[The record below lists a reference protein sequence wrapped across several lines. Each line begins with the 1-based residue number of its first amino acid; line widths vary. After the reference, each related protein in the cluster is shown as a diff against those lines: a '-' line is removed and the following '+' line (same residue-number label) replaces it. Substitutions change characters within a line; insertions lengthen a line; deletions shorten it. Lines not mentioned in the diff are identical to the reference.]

1 MARLIWT
8 DRALNDLEEILK
20 RIEKD
25 NPQAALSFAESLFL
39 RVNQLS
45 AFPKSGSSCPEDK
58 SGTYREIVQGKYRVI
73 YRCEDEHDVVYL
85 VAVHQGARERDQG
98 EFEN

>member
-25 NPQAALSFAESLFL
+25 NPRAALSFAERLFL

-45 AFPKSGSSCPEDK
+45 AFPKSGSS
-58 SGTYREIVQGKYRVI
+58 
-73 YRCEDEHDVVYL
+73 
-85 VAVHQGARERDQG
+85 
-98 EFEN
+98 